1 MIGDTICSA
10 IKRIKEI
17 IENMTDQ
24 VFIQI
29 HLDQGVNQAGRMHL
43 NVNEGPNGVAV
54 VSGLILHVEAY
65 KNRVVPG
72 GTSDQYLA
80 DIETIL
86 QQVETIKFSIV
97 HTVPGQGTETEE
109 YELIITNTSY
119 FSADNPF
126 FYFTVEPTTF
136 RQYNID
142 TLYSNVQQFVDV
154 TLTPYISGV
163 SFEFSDANPLF
174 SNAFNI
180 RKSKYIMQ
188 SDRLESTVLPTNSAS
203 LYEETADKAFIQ
215 DSMYFDTGWSR
226 ARYVGTLTTPEDNAG
241 IPPTI
246 SGRSFVGETFSKDTT
261 TDYICKL
268 DDRLQSEFFHDGATQ
283 LPRYFYGEEE
293 IDEEE
298 ETVTVTPV
306 NRVADSTP
314 FANGATTLYLLNP
327 NNDILIGSVLKLFW
341 GTGKKEY
348 LKVVEVGNQGQVE
361 VIRGYRNTEGPPN
374 GYLPESLIYLVEEL
388 NIYKLDAVGGSRL
401 NAVGTTRLYVEG
413 NNSILETD
421 SAGFVV
427 SQSLCPVFNV
437 DIDASQSG

>member
-1 MIGDTICSA
+1 MDLVINVF
-10 IKRIKEI
+10 KRTKEI
-17 IENMTDQ
+17 IKNMTEQ

-29 HLDQGVNQAGRMHL
+29 HLEQGVNQGGRMHL
-43 NVNEGPNGVAV
+43 NVNEGPNGEAV

-65 KNRVVPG
+65 KNRNITP
-72 GTSDQYLA
+72 DLH
-80 DIETIL
+80 DIKTIL
-86 QQVETIKFSIV
+86 EQVETIKFSIV
-97 HTVPGQGTETEE
+97 HTVPGQGNEIEE

-119 FSADNPF
+119 FNATNPF

-136 RQYNID
+136 RQYNVD

-154 TLTPYISGV
+154 TLTPYISGL

-203 LYEETADKAFIQ
+203 LYEETADKASVQ

-226 ARYVGTLTTPEDNAG
+226 GRYVGTLTTPEDNAG

-268 DDRLQSEFFHDGATQ
+268 DDRLQSEFFHDGGTQ

-293 IDEEE
+293 INEDD
-298 ETVTVTPV
+298 ETVTVTPINEV
-306 NRVADSTP
+306 GTAQNFNTEDDI
-314 FANGATTLYLLNP
+314 LYLLLSNTV
-327 NNDILIGSVLKLFW
+327 IVVGSILKLFW

-348 LKVVEVGNQGQVE
+348 LKVVSVSNQGRNIG
-361 VIRGYRNTEGPPN
+361 VIRGYKNSDRNTGSYVSN
-374 GYLPESLIYLVEEL
+374 SGVYLVEEL

-413 NNSILETD
+413 TNSILETD
-421 SAGFVV
+421 STGFVV
-427 SQSLCPVFNV
+427 SQSLCPIFNV
-437 DIDASQSG
+437 DIADSQSG